1 MQRAVKSKTS
11 PQVHSPRVQSPE
23 LRDQS
28 PELLSR
34 KNLVPYYITTEG
46 NRLLKGFFGY
56 MSDAEISKSVE
67 RNMSV
72 WHHQSEQIEIWD
84 TVQI

>member
-23 LRDQS
+23 LRDQP

-46 NRLLKGFFGY
+46 NRLLKGFGY

-72 WHHQSEQIEIWD
+72 CSIIR
-84 TVQI
+84 VNK